1 MNTKNLSI
9 LAMALLF
16 LACSENVAPKKATE
30 DQMET
35 KTILALGDS
44 YTIGESVSEAERWPN
59 QLAARLN
66 ASDSVVKNPTIVAR
80 TGWNTNQLTDAI
92 KQRSDLQPPYD
103 LVTLLIGVNDQYQ
116 GRGINFMREGFL
128 ALLDTAVAFAGSD
141 SNAVIVVS
149 IPDYSVTPFGQN
161 DARGAQNI
169 RRELQSFN
177 ALQKQF
183 CAERGIAYVDIWD
196 ISLKAENDLSYLAPD
211 QLHPSGKMYTEW
223 VDLVAPVAQKKL
235 GLRD

>member
-9 LAMALLF
+9 LLIALLF
-16 LACSENVAPKKATE
+16 LACSENAAPKKAME
-30 DQMET
+30 EQMET

-44 YTIGESVSEAERWPN
+44 YTIGESVSEDERWPN

-66 ASDSVVKNPTIVAR
+66 AGDSVVKKPTIVAR
-80 TGWNTNQLTDAI
+80 TGWNTNQLMDAI
-92 KQRSDLQPPYD
+92 KQRDDLQTSYA

-128 ALLDTAVAFAGSD
+128 ALLDTAVVFAGGD

-161 DARGAQNI
+161 DSRGAQNI

-177 ALQKQF
+177 ALQKQI
-183 CAERGIAYVDIWD
+183 CAGRGIAYVEIWE
-196 ISLKAENDLSYLAPD
+196 ISLKAAEDLSYLAPD
-211 QLHPSGKMYTEW
+211 QCTASGW
-223 VDLVAPVAQKKL
+223 I
-235 GLRD
+235 